1 MLGEILKYLSVYLVS
16 MIKFLIGPPLGFTSR
31 IEFWATVLL
40 TISGMMTS
48 VMIFTYLGEQARKK
62 FLKKFYDLK
71 KGDNKRSFRLIR
83 LWKRYG
89 TFGIS
94 FLTPI
99 LFSPIGGT
107 LILTTLGSKPKSII
121 VCMLI
126 SAIVWALI
134 FSYLVYFLGY
144 KLGGN

>member
-1 MLGEILKYLSVYLVS
+1 MLGELLKYLFVYLVS
-16 MIKFLIGPPLGFTSR
+16 MVKFIIGPPLGFSSR
-31 IEFWATVLL
+31 IEFWATVIL

-62 FLKKFYDLK
+62 FIKKFYDLK
-71 KGDNKRSFRLIR
+71 KGDKKRSFRLIR

-107 LILTTLGSKPKSII
+107 LILTTLGSKRKTII
-121 VCMLI
+121 ICMLI
-126 SAIVWALI
+126 SAIVWAFV
-134 FSYLVYFLGY
+134 FSYIIYFLGY
-144 KLGGN
+144 KLT

>member
-1 MLGEILKYLSVYLVS
+1 MFGEILKYLFVYLVS
-16 MIKFLIGPPLGFTSR
+16 MIKFMIGPALGFSSR
-31 IEFWATVLL
+31 IEFWATILL

-48 VMIFTYLGEQARKK
+48 VMIFTYLGEQAREK

-71 KGDNKRSFRLIR
+71 KGDNKRYLRLTK

-89 TFGIS
+89 AFGIS

-107 LILTTLGSKPKSII
+107 LILTTLGSRRKII
-121 VCMLI
+121 ILCMLV
-126 SAIVWALI
+126 SAIVWAI
-134 FSYLVYFLGY
+134 VFSYLVYFLGY
-144 KLGGN
+144 KLT

>member
-1 MLGEILKYLSVYLVS
+1 MLGELLKYLFVYLVS
-16 MIKFLIGPPLGFTSR
+16 MVKFIIGPPLGFSSR
-31 IEFWATVLL
+31 IEFWATVIL

-48 VMIFTYLGEQARKK
+48 VMIFTYLGEQARNK
-62 FLKKFYDLK
+62 FIKKFYDLK
-71 KGDNKRSFRLIR
+71 KGNKKRPFRLIR

-107 LILTTLGSKPKSII
+107 LILTTLGSKRKTII
-121 VCMLI
+121 ICMLI
-126 SAIVWALI
+126 SAIFWAFV
-134 FSYLVYFLGY
+134 FSYIIYFLGY
-144 KLGGN
+144 KLT

>member
-1 MLGEILKYLSVYLVS
+1 MLGEILKYLIVYLVS
-16 MIKFLIGPPLGFTSR
+16 MIKFMIGPMLGFSSR
-31 IEFWATVLL
+31 IEFWATILL

-48 VMIFTYLGEQARKK
+48 VIIFTYLGEQAREK
-62 FLKKFYDLK
+62 FLKKFFDPK
-71 KGDNKRSFRLIR
+71 KGVNKRSFRLIR

-107 LILTTLGSKPKSII
+107 LILTTLGSKRKTII
-121 VCMLI
+121 ICMLI
-126 SAIVWALI
+126 SAIVWAFV

-144 KLGGN
+144 KLT

>member
-1 MLGEILKYLSVYLVS
+1 MLGELLKYLFVYLVS
-16 MIKFLIGPPLGFTSR
+16 MVKFIIGPPLGFSSR
-31 IEFWATVLL
+31 IEFWATVIL

-62 FLKKFYDLK
+62 FIKKFYDLK
-71 KGDNKRSFRLIR
+71 KGDKKRSFRLIR

-107 LILTTLGSKPKSII
+107 LILTTLGSKRKTII
-121 VCMLI
+121 ICMLI
-126 SAIVWALI
+126 SAIFWAFV
-134 FSYLVYFLGY
+134 FSYIIYFLGY
-144 KLGGN
+144 KLT